1 LFGYISFP
9 LRKTH
14 MVLKLAEAK
23 KVIDGAIAKARE
35 LKVEVSVAVC
45 DHEGRVIAL
54 NRMDGVSV
62 VDASRNAIGKAIAS
76 AEWGVPSHEAKDRP
90 NHRLTGTAIGEG
102 MPVIRSR
109 GGLPIRRDDI
119 VEGACGVSGAND
131 LSEDEECARAGL
143 AAL

>member
-1 LFGYISFP
+1 
-9 LRKTH
+9 

-23 KVIDGAIAKARE
+23 RIVDGAIRKAQE
-35 LKVEVSVAVC
+35 LKVEIGVAVIN
-45 DHEGRVIAL
+45 HEGHLIAL
-54 NRMDGVSV
+54 NRMDGVSLA
-62 VDASRNAIGKAIAS
+62 DASYQAIGKAIAS
-76 AEWGVPSHEAKDRP
+76 ASWGVPSHEAKGRANRGP
-90 NHRLTGTAIGEG
+90 TRAAIGEG

>member
-1 LFGYISFP
+1 
-9 LRKTH
+9 

-23 KVIDGAIAKARE
+23 RIVDGAIRKAQE
-35 LKVEVSVAVC
+35 LKVEISVAVC
-45 DHEGRVIAL
+45 NHQGHLIAL
-54 NRMDGVSV
+54 NRMDGVSLA
-62 VDASRNAIGKAIAS
+62 DASYQAIGKAIAS
-76 AEWGVPSHEAKDRP
+76 ASWGVPSHEAKDRP
-90 NHRLTGTAIGEG
+90 NRGRIGTATGEG

-109 GGLPIRRDDI
+109 GGLPIRRDDM